1 MMMPTFLPAKGIES
15 LPQIQL
21 FVISKSLQ
29 PDNVNL
35 RYFKLRI
42 FDLTVFIVWNTKGLW
57 HCVAKI

>member
-1 MMMPTFLPAKGIES
+1 MMMPTFLPAKGNES

-42 FDLTVFIVWNTKGLW
+42 FDLTVFIV
-57 HCVAKI
+57 